1 MANDVQ
7 HRTLAIVSMA
17 AVLGLPF
24 AYNVAHAQ
32 NAAIPDHP
40 MMRDRFFIGVGAVYA
55 DSDVVA
61 NLNSGR
67 VGVGALVDF
76 EEDLGL
82 DENNLIGMATFRMR
96 LSKRWHVDAEYFS
109 INRDNERQAQR
120 TIEWGDLDVP
130 ANVNVRAS
138 FKTQDLRVGVG
149 YSIFRTQDKEV
160 GFGLGAHIAKFEA
173 TLSTANFGS
182 ERASQSAPL
191 PFLNFYARMALTD
204 RWLLSVRVDRLSLD
218 TGDIEGNIFSS
229 GTDIV
234 YQPWQHFSVGLGY
247 RDIDIKVTSTDDKW
261 RGDVSV
267 QQSGPFLFIATT
279 F

>member
-1 MANDVQ
+1 MGQ
-7 HRTLAIVSMA
+7 SRRS
-17 AVLGLPF
+17 
-24 AYNVAHAQ
+24 
-32 NAAIPDHP
+32 
-40 MMRDRFFIGVGAVYA
+40 
-55 DSDVVA
+55 
-61 NLNSGR
+61 
-67 VGVGALVDF
+67 
-76 EEDLGL
+76 
-82 DENNLIGMATFRMR
+82 
-96 LSKRWHVDAEYFS
+96 
-109 INRDNERQAQR
+109 RQCQR
-120 TIEWGDLDVP
+120 
-130 ANVNVRAS
+130 NVRAS